1 MSARTGVTQSVNSK
15 AIATDMLGQIGCT
28 VLYQVLYVHELFVEF
43 PGP

>member
-1 MSARTGVTQSVNSK
+1 MSDRTGVTQSVNSK
-15 AIATDMLGQIGCT
+15 AIAMLGQIGCT